1 MLLVRFQPAKRAWVV
16 PRGRNFDK
24 DAPLQDTL
32 DFNHQVFGE
41 DKDIV
46 EEQYPEDLPIALQDE
61 VHIAGDKR
69 PIALQDEVHIAGD
82 KSSMA
87 YRKGLAALRL
97 GRSFTA

>member
-1 MLLVRFQPAKRAWVV
+1 MLPVRFGPAQRAWVV

-46 EEQYPEDLPIALQDE
+46 EEQYPEDLP
-61 VHIAGDKR
+61 R
-69 PIALQDEVHIAGD
+69 
-82 KSSMA
+82 
-87 YRKGLAALRL
+87 AAR
-97 GRSFTA
+97 

>member
-1 MLLVRFQPAKRAWVV
+1 MLPVRFQPAQRAWVV

-24 DAPLQDTL
+24 DAPLQETL

-61 VHIAGDKR
+61 VHIAR
-69 PIALQDEVHIAGD
+69 D
-82 KSSMA
+82 KSSIA
-87 YRKGLAALRL
+87 YRKALAALGL

>member
-1 MLLVRFQPAKRAWVV
+1 V

-46 EEQYPEDLPIALQDE
+46 EEQYPEDLPIALQDK
-61 VHIAGDKR
+61 I
-69 PIALQDEVHIAGD
+69 HIAGD
-82 KSSMA
+82 KSSIA
-87 YRKGLAALRL
+87 YRKELVALGL

>member
-1 MLLVRFQPAKRAWVV
+1 MLPVRFQPAQRAWVV
-16 PRGRNFDK
+16 LRGRNFDK
-24 DAPLQDTL
+24 YAPLQDRL

-61 VHIAGDKR
+61 VHIAGDK
-69 PIALQDEVHIAGD
+69 
-82 KSSMA
+82 SSIA
-87 YRKGLAALRL
+87 YRKGLAALGL